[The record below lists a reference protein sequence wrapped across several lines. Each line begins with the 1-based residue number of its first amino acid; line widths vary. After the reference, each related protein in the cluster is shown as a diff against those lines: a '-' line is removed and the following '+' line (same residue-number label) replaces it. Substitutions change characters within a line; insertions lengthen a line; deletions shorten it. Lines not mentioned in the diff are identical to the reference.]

1 MLAGRDSNTIG
12 KTIAK
17 AAIPAARKYP
27 CVRPTRP
34 NMKTFAKYIQVGT
47 FKGSRE
53 ENVVRSRNAIARNR
67 MTLTRLNNT
76 SEATNQ
82 ATKFMSG
89 TP

>member
-1 MLAGRDSNTIG
+1 MLAGRDINTIG
-12 KTIAK
+12 KMIAK

-27 CVRPTRP
+27 CVRQTRP

-53 ENVVRSRNAIARNR
+53 ENEVKSINAKARNR
-67 MTLTRLNNT
+67 MILTRPSNT
-76 SEATNQ
+76 SETTNQ